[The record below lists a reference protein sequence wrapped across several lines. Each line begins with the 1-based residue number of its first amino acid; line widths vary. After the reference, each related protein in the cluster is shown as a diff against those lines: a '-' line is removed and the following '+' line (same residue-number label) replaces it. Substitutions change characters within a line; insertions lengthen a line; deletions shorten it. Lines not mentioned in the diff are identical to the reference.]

1 MKRITALFLL
11 CSLLLCFFIPVSKA
25 SPAAAIPTEVLS
37 AALANAQEESAQ
49 DTEIRLVPDAAINR
63 EKRLALDDNLILPA
77 PTRKDAA
84 MSPESSLTVEA
95 ILSRS
100 AKAGQYYCTA
110 VYRGDAPSG
119 TPLNTHYGA
128 FTGEPGLY
136 EYLHYYHFDSDL
148 AVGTYTI
155 VYFTAVLDGNTLK
168 PIEGS
173 AFASNLYVSLYPAS
187 VQKLTIENWETG
199 ETLDKLQLEAGKAV
213 LLAVGRTPTPSYAV
227 RLNYA
232 TCTGPYSV
240 EECNGLLILHS
251 NGYGW
256 GTLKIETSTYISVT
270 IELNT
275 CVDPNGHH
283 EAEPVVIREPSA
295 TIDGLTIHT
304 CTQCGAYMRETIPHY
319 NSYYYKFVDVPE
331 DAWYYSSV
339 CSAVGKNL
347 FRGVSTHHFRPE
359 EKMTRAMLVTV
370 LWRYEG
376 SSDISGTP
384 FTDVRASDW
393 YAQPVAWAAQSG
405 VVNGVGGGKFDP
417 NGEVTREQMAAIL
430 YRYALKTGLDTSGR
444 GDMSIFADGQDVSPW
459 ATDAV
464 SWTVSCG
471 IIGGAKEGGQLLL
484 HAASGATRAEV
495 AAILVRFI
503 DRVADPLPEPGVV
516 DPTGAEAS
524 GSTGNID
531 WAFFPDGTLVVNETP
546 WIGTYELEIY
556 KFPWEQYIPRIRT
569 VKVVYGAKYLHQYC
583 FRNYPALES
592 VELPES
598 LTTIDNYVF
607 SGCTSLRHVQLPD
620 SLQSIGYEAFYNC
633 TSLEEID
640 LPDHLVT
647 LRGYAFAGCTALQE
661 IDLPDS
667 LTEYYIAEQGL
678 DYSVFFGCTSLK
690 KAKLPV
696 ALERIPSGLFKG
708 CTSLTEVEMPVMT
721 DIISSGAFYGCESL
735 ESITLP
741 PYLQKLSSKVFNS
754 CPNLKQV
761 VVPCWSLD
769 FNRDGDPNL
778 EGDNVPFGD
787 PATVTVY
794 GYRGSPVQELAEE
807 FGYAFSYLPE

>member
-119 TPLNTHYGA
+119 TPLNAHYGA

-376 SSDISGTP
+376 SPDISGTP

-531 WAFFPDGTLVVNETP
+531 WAFFPDGTLVVNKTP

-569 VKVVYGAKYLHQYC
+569 VKVVYGAKYLHQYS

-640 LPDHLVT
+640 LPDSLTEFYIANQGLDYNVF
-647 LRGYAFAGCTALQE
+647 LGCTAL
-661 IDLPDS
+661 
-667 LTEYYIAEQGL
+667 
-678 DYSVFFGCTSLK
+678 K
-690 KAKLPV
+690 KARLPV